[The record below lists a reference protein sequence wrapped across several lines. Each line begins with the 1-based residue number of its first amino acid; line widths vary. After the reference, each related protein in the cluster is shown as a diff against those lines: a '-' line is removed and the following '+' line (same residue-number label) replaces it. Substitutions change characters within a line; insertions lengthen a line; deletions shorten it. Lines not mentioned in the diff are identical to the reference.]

1 MPAARIDI
9 THEVCPMTWVR
20 VKLKLEALADGDVLE
35 VLLRGDEPVRNVP
48 RNARA
53 DGHEI
58 LTLESID
65 GGATRLV
72 LRAHHQD

>member
-53 DGHEI
+53 EGHEI